1 MVVLRQLFGQPLISR
16 RELLIRFWNSQLSF
30 LRRARTDFTSG
41 AVQGDYTVFKG
52 NRHLEILRRL
62 NQTDYMFSDLVKV
75 VSLLLPEMMLMR
87 F

>member
-16 RELLIRFWNSQLSF
+16 RELLIRFWNSQLSC
-30 LRRARTDFTSG
+30 LRRARTDFTSS